1 MRPAQASADP
11 APANAILDWDAGTLD
26 DLIAILS
33 APALAARV
41 EVFAVG
47 SEIPAGEVHLLAGGV
62 SDALAP
68 GILPNDALDH
78 LRAVVPARFHIEQRL
93 PNPADGDL
101 TYPGAD
107 AGTLDSRPLAH
118 LMRYCEQFVIT
129 CSIDVWRGNETARV
143 DYRRG
148 EISGVTV
155 GGIDAPE
162 RLAEV
167 MRWSSGNYRL
177 VVPKLTLPDLALKST
192 KATAAAKAA
201 KVEPAAPSPPPAAAP
216 VTRPPASPA
225 TNRTIFGMPA
235 ADMAAIRAA
244 AEAQD
249 RTKAERPSA
258 AALPA
263 AASVPAPAPAAM
275 AAAPATFDRASG
287 SKTIFGVPAPV
298 TASAAATSSPKSKKQ
313 QKAEA
318 AAAAAA
324 ARQERKTGARKT
336 LVPRPEIIPPPNALD
351 LAAAAADPAL
361 LGGASE
367 VRATQAGFSQTEV
380 ASGAAPALPV
390 PAPEPHAPVALAPT
404 AAPRH
409 VQHTDDETSR
419 VPTRAPGPK
428 ERPILAY
435 VSVGFIF
442 GLLLLGIYHLV
453 GLLAH

>member
-1 MRPAQASADP
+1 LRPAQASAD
-11 APANAILDWDAGTLD
+11 AAFANAVLEWDAGTLN
-26 DLIAILS
+26 DLIGILS

-41 EVFAVG
+41 EVFAPG

-68 GILPNDALDH
+68 GVSPNDALDH
-78 LRAVVPARFHIEQRL
+78 LRAIAPARFRVEQRL

-101 TYPGAD
+101 TYPGPD

-129 CSIDVWRGNETARV
+129 CSIDVWRGNENARV

-177 VVPKLTLPDLALKST
+177 VVPKLTLPDLALTST
-192 KATAAAKAA
+192 KAPAAAKAA
-201 KVEPAAPSPPPAAAP
+201 KVEPAAPSPPPAAAAT
-216 VTRPPASPA
+216 TRPPASSA

-235 ADMAAIRAA
+235 ADLAAIRAA
-244 AEAQD
+244 TEAQD
-249 RTKAERPSA
+249 RAKAERASA
-258 AALPA
+258 AAVPA
-263 AASVPAPAPAAM
+263 AASVPAQ
-275 AAAPATFDRASG
+275 AAAPATMAAASVDRASG
-287 SKTIFGVPAPV
+287 TKTIFGVPAAVPGRAAA
-298 TASAAATSSPKSKKQ
+298 ASAPKSKKQ

-336 LVPRPEIIPPPNALD
+336 LVPRPEIIPPNALD
-351 LAAAAADPAL
+351 MAVAAADPAL

-380 ASGAAPALPV
+380 ASSAAPTLPAPALEV
-390 PAPEPHAPVALAPT
+390 HAPAALAPT

-409 VQHTDDETSR
+409 VQHADDETSR